1 MILDSSNEFYG
12 TPVEPKTFFR
22 FEMSSTQEYIDLLR
36 KEEYVFQGNSQ
47 KKLVIKKDIYGEV
60 YYPIDIT
67 GIGNIYKV
75 ITITA
80 KDVGVK
86 LKINYINENDTPVSI
101 ITPYFS
107 EFNYLSFLPS
117 KSKITSIEATTD
129 SVDNT
134 IIAIFIFSI

>member
-1 MILDSSNEFYG
+1 MIINSSNEFYG
-12 TPVEPKTFFR
+12 NPVEPKTFFR
-22 FEMSSTQEYIDLLR
+22 FEMSSSQEYIDLLR
-36 KEEYVFQGNSQ
+36 KEQYVFQGNSQ
-47 KKLVIKKDIYGEV
+47 KKLVIKKDIYEEI

-67 GIGNIYKV
+67 GIGNIYKIIV
-75 ITITA
+75 ITD

-86 LKINYINENDTPVSI
+86 LKINYINENDTATTI

-129 SVDNT
+129 SEANT
-134 IIAIFIFSI
+134 VISIFIFSI

>member
-1 MILDSSNEFYG
+1 LIINSSNEFYG
-12 TPVEPKTFFR
+12 NPVEPKTFFR
-22 FEMSSTQEYIDLLR
+22 FEMSSSQEYIDLLR
-36 KEEYVFQGNSQ
+36 KEQYIFQGNSQ
-47 KKLVIKKDIYGEV
+47 KKLVIKKDIYEEV

-67 GIGNIYKV
+67 GIGNIYKIIV
-75 ITITA
+75 ITD

-86 LKINYINENDTPVSI
+86 LKINYINENDTATTI

-129 SVDNT
+129 SETNT
-134 IIAIFIFSI
+134 VISIFIFSI